1 MSHLDKNT
9 ALKAMVVFRKAQ
21 RTLDAFGADIFKKAD
36 LTATQFSVL
45 E

>member
-21 RTLDAFGADIFKKAD
+21 RTLDAFGADIF
-36 LTATQFSVL
+36 
-45 E
+45 